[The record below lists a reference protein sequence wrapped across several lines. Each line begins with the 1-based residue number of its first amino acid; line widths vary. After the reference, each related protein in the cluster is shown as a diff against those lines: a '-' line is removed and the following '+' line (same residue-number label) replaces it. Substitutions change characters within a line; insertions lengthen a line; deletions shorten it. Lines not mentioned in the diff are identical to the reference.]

1 MAKFKDSLNR
11 EWDITLNLGMIEDI
25 NDQTEVDFD
34 VLISSP
40 ESLAKTLFE
49 NPRKLGQVLWVIVE
63 EQAKTIGSVP
73 LTPRAFANS
82 LTRDCLDKA
91 IEALMEAILV
101 FYQRSAV
108 GKVLREKLPAV
119 LAKMDQKLTKMT
131 TENLDK
137 ALSNMDTDL
146 PG

>member
-1 MAKFKDSLNR
+1 MAKFKDSENR

-34 VLISSP
+34 NLISSP

-63 EQAKTIGSVP
+63 EQAKRVP

-119 LAKMDQKLTKMT
+119 LTKMDQKLTRMT

-137 ALSNMDTDL
+137 ALLNMDTDS
-146 PG
+146 PV